1 MSLIAQ
7 AHISDNVVANA
18 GFASGFQY
26 GGVGTRAGVTF
37 AW

>member
-7 AHISDNVVANA
+7 ARISDNVVANT

-26 GGVGTRAGVTF
+26 GGFGARAGVTL